1 MTSST
6 GKQIITVLQY
16 PNTSISQEVKEI
28 RQRNFTSQQNIKKEI
43 FFFKDHAEKTGET
56 GRLVTNLYFL
66 KKFYMAND

>member
-1 MTSST
+1 MTPST
-6 GKQIITVLQY
+6 GKQIITILQY

-28 RQRNFTSQQNIKKEI
+28 RQRNFASQQNIKKF

-56 GRLVTNLYFL
+56 GRLVPNLYFL